1 MIPCS
6 SPLSGTKTMNRPKS
20 VSWAGRIA
28 LIEPAPKPARYAR
41 YLAPH
46 WKGMARLDSDNG
58 IGALPAV
65 LLLLLAGVLLFGAG
79 GAGAAMVVRA
89 ACGRPPLLQLW
100 LTFDTATALIL
111 AASYWLV
118 SRYGLRFYDTEPAE
132 NEIWRLV
139 TVANTAW
146 RALPRSHRR
155 LHQPRL
161 RAANTAARLL
171 LADHTDTRTRQVL
184 AAHTE
189 LLRHLS
195 ITVLPDT
202 QPHGQA
208 DEALSA
214 VLAHH
219 EADACQIL
227 DAAAT
232 APAPPTPL
240 PSLAAAS
247 A

>member
-6 SPLSGTKTMNRPKS
+6 SPVSGTKHMNRPKS

-58 IGALPAV
+58 IGALPAA
-65 LLLLLAGVLLFGAG
+65 LLLLLAAALLFGAG
-79 GAGAAMVVRA
+79 GAGAALAVRA
-89 ACGRPPLLQLW
+89 ACGQPQLLEFW
-100 LTFDTATALIL
+100 LAFDTAAALIL
-111 AASYWLV
+111 AGSYWLV
-118 SRYGLRFYDTEPAE
+118 SRYGLRFYDTEPAD

-155 LHQPRL
+155 IHQPRL

-171 LADHTDTRTRQVL
+171 LTDHGDTRTRQVL

-202 QPHGQA
+202 QSHGQA
-208 DEALSA
+208 DEALTA
-214 VLAHH
+214 VLAHD
-219 EADACQIL
+219 ADACQIL
-227 DAAAT
+227 DAT
-232 APAPPTPL
+232 TPVPPTSL
-240 PSLAAAS
+240 PSLTAAS

>member
-1 MIPCS
+1 
-6 SPLSGTKTMNRPKS
+6 MNGPKS

-58 IGALPAV
+58 IGALPAT

-79 GAGAAMVVRA
+79 GAGAALVAQA

-100 LTFDTATALIL
+100 LAFDTVTALVL

-155 LHQPRL
+155 IHQPRL

-171 LADHTDTRTRQVL
+171 LTDLSDTRTRQVL

-219 EADACQIL
+219 DADACQIL
-227 DAAAT
+227 DAT
-232 APAPPTPL
+232 APAPPTSL

>member
-1 MIPCS
+1 
-6 SPLSGTKTMNRPKS
+6 MNRPKS

-28 LIEPAPKPARYAR
+28 LIEPAPKPAYYAR

-58 IGALPAV
+58 IGALPAA
-65 LLLLLAGVLLFGAG
+65 LLLLLAAALLFGAG
-79 GAGAAMVVRA
+79 GAAAALAVRA
-89 ACGRPPLLQLW
+89 ACGRPPLVGLW
-100 LTFDTATALIL
+100 LAFDAATALIL

-118 SRYGLRFYDTEPAE
+118 NRYGLRFYDTEPAD

-146 RALPRSHRR
+146 RALPRTHRR
-155 LHQPRL
+155 IQQPRL

-171 LADHTDTRTRQVL
+171 LTDHTDTRTRQVL

-219 EADACQIL
+219 DADECQIQL
-227 DAAAT
+227 DAT
-232 APAPPTPL
+232 TPAPPTSL

>member
-1 MIPCS
+1 
-6 SPLSGTKTMNRPKS
+6 MNRPKS

-28 LIEPAPKPARYAR
+28 LIEPAPKPAHYAR

-58 IGALPAV
+58 IGALPAA
-65 LLLLLAGVLLFGAG
+65 LLLLLAAALLFGAG
-79 GAGAAMVVRA
+79 GAGAALAVQA
-89 ACGRPPLLQLW
+89 ACGQPHLLGFW
-100 LTFDTATALIL
+100 LAFDTATVFVLS
-111 AASYWLV
+111 ASYWLV
-118 SRYGLRFYDTEPAE
+118 SRYGLRFYDTEPAD

-155 LHQPRL
+155 IHQPRL

-171 LADHTDTRTRQVL
+171 LTDHTDTRTRQVL

-195 ITVLPDT
+195 ITVLPDA
-202 QPHGQA
+202 QPHGQT

-219 EADACQIL
+219 DADERQIQL
-227 DAAAT
+227 DVT
-232 APAPPTPL
+232 SPAPPTTL
-240 PSLAAAS
+240 PSLTAAS

>member
-1 MIPCS
+1 
-6 SPLSGTKTMNRPKS
+6 MNRPMS

-46 WKGMARLDSDNG
+46 WKGMARLDSNNG
-58 IGALPAV
+58 IGALPAAF
-65 LLLLLAGVLLFGAG
+65 LLLLAGALLFGAG
-79 GAGAAMVVRA
+79 GAGAALAVRA
-89 ACGRPPLLQLW
+89 AYGQPPLLQLW
-100 LTFDTATALIL
+100 LAFDTATAVTLT
-111 AASYWLV
+111 ASYWLV
-118 SRYGLRFYDTEPAE
+118 SRYGLRFYDTEPAD

-155 LHQPRL
+155 IHQPRL

-171 LADHTDTRTRQVL
+171 LTDHADTRTRQVL

-208 DEALSA
+208 EEALSA

-219 EADACQIL
+219 DADECQIL
-227 DAAAT
+227 DAAT
-232 APAPPTPL
+232 PAPPTQL

>member
-1 MIPCS
+1 
-6 SPLSGTKTMNRPKS
+6 MNRPKS

-58 IGALPAV
+58 IGALPATF
-65 LLLLLAGVLLFGAG
+65 LLLLAGVLLFGAG
-79 GAGAAMVVRA
+79 GAGAALVLQA

-100 LTFDTATALIL
+100 LAFDTATALVL

-118 SRYGLRFYDTEPAE
+118 SRYGLRFYDTEPAD

-155 LHQPRL
+155 IHQPRL

-171 LADHTDTRTRQVL
+171 LTDLSDTRTRQVL

-227 DAAAT
+227 DAT
-232 APAPPTPL
+232 APAPPTSL

>member
-1 MIPCS
+1 
-6 SPLSGTKTMNRPKS
+6 MNRPKS

-58 IGALPAV
+58 IGALPAA
-65 LLLLLAGVLLFGAG
+65 LLLLLAAALLFGGG
-79 GAGAAMVVRA
+79 GAAAALAVRA
-89 ACGRPPLLQLW
+89 ACGEPHLPALW
-100 LTFDTATALIL
+100 LAFDAATALLL

-118 SRYGLRFYDTEPAE
+118 SRYGLRFYDTEPAD

-146 RALPRSHRR
+146 RALPRAHRR
-155 LHQPRL
+155 IHQPRL

-171 LADHTDTRTRQVL
+171 LTDHTDTRTHQVL

-195 ITVLPDT
+195 ITVLLDT

-208 DEALSA
+208 DDALSA
-214 VLAHH
+214 LLAHH
-219 EADACQIL
+219 DADECQIL
-227 DAAAT
+227 DAT
-232 APAPPTPL
+232 APAPPTSL
-240 PSLAAAS
+240 PSLTAATA
-247 A
+247 

>member
-1 MIPCS
+1 
-6 SPLSGTKTMNRPKS
+6 
-20 VSWAGRIA
+20 
-28 LIEPAPKPARYAR
+28 
-41 YLAPH
+41 
-46 WKGMARLDSDNG
+46 MAQ
-58 IGALPAV
+58 
-65 LLLLLAGVLLFGAG
+65 
-79 GAGAAMVVRA
+79 A

-100 LTFDTATALIL
+100 LAFDTVTALVL

-155 LHQPRL
+155 IHQPRL

-171 LADHTDTRTRQVL
+171 LTDLSDTRTRQVL

-219 EADACQIL
+219 DADACQIL
-227 DAAAT
+227 DAT
-232 APAPPTPL
+232 APAPPTSL